1 MEESVAAEVPHIDDL
16 LMRDHAS
23 VRAMSPALAH
33 FRPSLPVMAG
43 ALTLLSVGV
52 LALDDACPQWFP
64 PDIHDA
70 LATLPLVLIAFACL
84 LLQLVRRAPP
94 GEWAKALIVA
104 MAFLFW
110 AANQIWPD
118 RTLRTFFNDA
128 AIGLFVVDAFLVI
141 VGWPANSVPGAAREG
156 SSVSSRLVGPT
167 SHECE

>member
-1 MEESVAAEVPHIDDL
+1 
-16 LMRDHAS
+16 MRDHAS
-23 VRAMSPALAH
+23 VRAVSPAFARI
-33 FRPSLPVMAG
+33 RPSLPVIAG
-43 ALTLLSVGV
+43 AVTLLSVGV
-52 LALDDACPQWFP
+52 LLLDDACPQWFP

-118 RTLRTFFNDA
+118 RTLRVLFNDV

-141 VGWPANSVPGAAREG
+141 IGWPANSVPDAAAQG
-156 SSVSSRLVGPT
+156 LSVSARIVGPAPN
-167 SHECE
+167 EWE

>member
-1 MEESVAAEVPHIDDL
+1 
-16 LMRDHAS
+16 
-23 VRAMSPALAH
+23 MSPAFA
-33 FRPSLPVMAG
+33 RIRMSLPVVAG
-43 ALTLLSVGV
+43 ALTLLSVSI

-64 PDIHDA
+64 PDIHDV
-70 LATLPLVLIAFACL
+70 LATLPLVLIALACL

-118 RTLRTFFNDA
+118 RTARIFFNDA

-141 VGWPANSVPGAAREG
+141 VGWPATSVPDTAAEG
-156 SSVSSRLVGPT
+156 LSVSSRIVGPA